1 MEVKRYKTVFFI
13 VVLVT
18 IFGCSNKKDSIDKKY
33 YSDRN
38 YKALQTIT
46 ENFDI
51 ELSNKKTLLLV
62 IRDTECFP
70 CLQELQYWNN
80 EEELSKEWNI
90 RLFIVSKYKTS
101 ASYFLERENITVTTK
116 IDTAY
121 SFMRNDI
128 VPQLPI
134 KMLIENNEILKIE
147 PMGSGSNLP
156 SFIELMK
163 N

>member
-1 MEVKRYKTVFFI
+1 MDARHTLLSSFLVAL
-13 VVLVT
+13 VVVS
-18 IFGCSNKKDSIDKKY
+18 GCTNEKDSIDKKY
-33 YSDRN
+33 YSEQN
-38 YKALQTIT
+38 FNALQTIT

-51 ELSNKKTLLLV
+51 ELSNKKTLLLI
-62 IRDTECFP
+62 IRDIECFP
-70 CLQELQYWNN
+70 CLQELQYWNS
-80 EEELSKEWNI
+80 ETELSKEWNI
-90 RLFIVSKYKTS
+90 RLFIVSKYSTS
-101 ASYFLERENITVTTK
+101 ASYFLEREDITLLVN

-121 SFMRNDI
+121 SFMRNDV

-147 PMGSGSNLP
+147 PIGSGSNLP